1 MTSTETPEAPK
12 APKRLTPSER
22 AELGKAARK
31 AVPRTSHAEWDP
43 GADRPDPVALLQS
56 QEEARVA
63 ELVPLRHER
72 MLVSPFTFYR
82 GAALVMAS
90 DLSLTPTTGLR
101 VQLCGDAHLANFG
114 GFAAPDRSLI
124 FDINDFDETSP
135 GSFEWDVKRLA
146 ASFEIAAR
154 DNGFTAKK
162 AREAVLNV
170 VGAYRTGMA
179 QFAGMRNLEVL
190 YARADVQQIVDHWS
204 SEVTEAEVKRLQ
216 GMVAKAQSKDSTK
229 ALSKLAVRDG
239 DTYRIK
245 SDPPV
250 VVPVSELA
258 AEQGFQMSED
268 ELVDWLRTKFT
279 TYRRSLQAD
288 RRHLLDGYELV
299 DFARKVV
306 GVGSVG
312 TRCWIALF
320 LGRDDQDP
328 LFLQIKEATSSV
340 LSDYAGRSG
349 YANHGQRVVEGQRL
363 LQAASDTLLGW
374 LRATGLDSQDRDFYV
389 RQLWDWKVS
398 AVIETMT
405 PSIMR
410 VYAQLCGW
418 TLARGHARSGD
429 RIAISS
435 YLGSSDTFD
444 NAIADFARAYA
455 DQNERDHAVAAQVF
469 ETPASGDTAADGAGG
484 APA

>member
-1 MTSTETPEAPK
+1 MTSPELPEVPHAPK
-12 APKRLTPSER
+12 HLTPAER
-22 AELGKAARK
+22 AERGRAARK
-31 AVPRTSHAEWDP
+31 AVPRTSHAQWDP
-43 GADRPDPVALLQS
+43 PASRPDPVALLRS
-56 QEEARVA
+56 QEETRVS

-82 GAALVMAS
+82 GAALIMAS
-90 DLSLTPTTGLR
+90 DLSMTPTTDLK

-114 GFAAPDRSLI
+114 GFAAPDRTLV

-135 GSFEWDVKRLA
+135 GPFEWDVKRLA

-154 DNGFTAKK
+154 DNGYSAKRK
-162 AREAVLNV
+162 RQCVLDV
-170 VGAYRTGMA
+170 AAAYRAAMA
-179 QFAGMRNLEVL
+179 EFAAMTNLEVW
-190 YARADVQQIVDHWS
+190 YARADALAVIDRWS
-204 SEVTEAEVKRLQ
+204 AEVGPTEVKRLQ
-216 GMVAKAQSKDSTK
+216 DMVAKAQSKDSTK
-229 ALSKLAVRDG
+229 ALTKLTVRDG
-239 DTYRIK
+239 DVYRIK

-258 AEQGFQMSED
+258 RAQGLELSED
-268 ELVDWLRTKFT
+268 ELVEWLKTRFA
-279 TYRRSLQAD
+279 TYRRSLQPD

-320 LGRDDQDP
+320 LGRDDRDP
-328 LFLQIKEATSSV
+328 LFLQIKEAEASV
-340 LSDYAGRSG
+340 LAAFAGRSG

-374 LRATGLDSQDRDFYV
+374 LRAEGLDGQSRDFYV

-398 AVIETMT
+398 ALIETMT
-405 PSIMR
+405 PAIMR
-410 VYAQLCGW
+410 IYAQLCGW

-429 RIAISS
+429 RVAISA
-435 YLGSSDTFD
+435 YLGGSDTFD
-444 NAIADFARAYA
+444 TAIADFAAAYA
-455 DQNERDHAVAAQVF
+455 DQNERDHAAAAHVF
-469 ETPASGDTAADGAGG
+469 GDQGG
-484 APA
+484 STG

>member
-1 MTSTETPEAPK
+1 MTTTELPEPPK
-12 APKRLTPSER
+12 APKHLTPAER
-22 AELGKAARK
+22 AERGRAARK
-31 AVPRTSHAEWDP
+31 AVPRTSHAEWAP
-43 GADRPDPVALLQS
+43 TASRPDPVTLLQS
-56 QEEARVA
+56 QEEARVS

-82 GAALVMAS
+82 GAAIVMAS
-90 DLSLTPTTGLR
+90 DLSMTPTTDLK

-114 GFAAPDRSLI
+114 GFAAPDRSLV

-135 GSFEWDVKRLA
+135 GPFEWDVKRLA

-154 DNGFTAKK
+154 DNGFNAKRRRQCVLDVTA
-162 AREAVLNV
+162 
-170 VGAYRTGMA
+170 AYRAAMA
-179 QFAGMRNLEVL
+179 EFATMTNLQVW
-190 YARADVQQIVDHWS
+190 YARADAQAIIDHWS
-204 SEVTEAEVKRLQ
+204 SEVPASEVKRLQ

-229 ALSKLAVRDG
+229 ALTKLTERQG

-250 VVPVSELA
+250 VVPLSELA
-258 AEQGFQMSED
+258 REQGFDLD
-268 ELVDWLRTKFT
+268 EAQLVEWLKGRFN
-279 TYRRSLQAD
+279 TYRHSLQPD
-288 RRHLLDGYELV
+288 RRHLLDSYELV

-328 LFLQIKEATSSV
+328 LFLQIKEAEASV
-340 LSDYAGRSG
+340 LAAYAGRSG
-349 YANHGQRVVEGQRL
+349 FANHGQRVVEGQRL

-374 LRATGLDSQDRDFYV
+374 LRSEGLDGQARDFYV

-405 PSIMR
+405 PEIMR
-410 VYAQLCGW
+410 IYAQLCGW

-429 RIAISS
+429 RIAISA
-435 YLGSSDTFD
+435 YLGTSDTFD
-444 NAIADFARAYA
+444 KAIADFAAAYA
-455 DQNERDHAVAAQVF
+455 DQNERDHDVAAHVF
-469 ETPASGDTAADGAGG
+469 AEGQPGG
-484 APA
+484 